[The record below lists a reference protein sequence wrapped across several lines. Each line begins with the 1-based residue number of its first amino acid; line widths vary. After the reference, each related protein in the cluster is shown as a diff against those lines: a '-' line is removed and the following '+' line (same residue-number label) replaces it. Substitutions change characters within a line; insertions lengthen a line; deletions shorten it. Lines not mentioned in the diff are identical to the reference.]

1 MDDKLLFDLLAAG
14 NEEAFKDLYNKWKEL
29 VYCTALKF
37 VKSPDD
43 AEDILQ
49 QVFISLWISRDK
61 LSNVENQ
68 QAYIF
73 TIVHNKVSAFFK
85 IASNRN
91 KLYKHLYESS
101 SNESRITDEQLD
113 FNERNKRFQ
122 LAINQLPEQQKKVY
136 QLSRLEGF
144 SNAEIADSLGISIN
158 TVKSHIAA
166 ALKTLRKNVG
176 LLLALFGP

>member
-1 MDDKLLFDLLAAG
+1 MDDKLLFDLMAVG

-37 VKSPDD
+37 VKSPFD

-49 QVFISLWISRDK
+49 QVFISLWISRGK
-61 LSNVENQ
+61 LSNVENH

-73 TIVHNKVSAFFK
+73 TIVHNKVAAFFK

-91 KLYKHLYESS
+91 KLYKHLYESG

-113 FNERNKRFQ
+113 FNERNRRFQ
-122 LAINQLPEQQKKVY
+122 LAVNQLPEQQKKVY

-176 LLLALFGP
+176 ILLALLGS